1 MKNFQNISPVLPA
14 NDLKAEIEF
23 FERLGFENIY
33 DSLNYSDKL
42 DYAVL
47 HRDGQNVHLQF
58 QFEKDMP
65 QKHNAQQIKIWVT
78 DLDSLESEFRKKGF
92 HIKRRDNTPWRTN
105 EFGFYSPAHNA
116 IIFVQDLD

>member
-1 MKNFQNISPVLPA
+1 MKNFLIISPVLPA

-23 FERLGFENIY
+23 FERLGFKNVY

-47 HRDGQNVHLQF
+47 HRDGQNIHLQF

-65 QKHNAQQIKIWVT
+65 AKNAAQQIKIWVN
-78 DLDSLESEFRKKGF
+78 DLDALGSEFREKGF
-92 HIKRRDNTPWRTN
+92 GIKRRDNTPWGTN

-116 IIFVQDLD
+116 VIFVQDLD

>member
-1 MKNFQNISPVLPA
+1 MKNFLNISPVLPA

-23 FERLGFENIY
+23 FERLGFKNVY

-65 QKHNAQQIKIWVT
+65 AKDAAQQIKIWVN
-78 DLDSLESEFRKKGF
+78 DLDALESEFREQGF
-92 HIKRRDNTPWRTN
+92 DIKRRDNTPWGTN